1 MFPRAS
7 CQTRTGAPLSGE
19 ALGAWCLW
27 WGARCAQGGGLGR
40 EQQLR
45 EAPGRPLW
53 APLSA
58 HPPLSSPQSAA
69 RTARPWRSRTPA
81 PPRTSSASPP
91 APRRAPGGPA
101 QRRGCPLLAPKQD
114 CLLKTSRWPQRK
126 EVRSLDLVQPDGWVS
141 WEWPGFCH
149 GAFSGARDRGWPR
162 HSQAGPRCFSQ
173 RVGVTAGLLAG
184 CGVQRSVSG
193 RCMTLAA
200 GLVRPLG
207 LCRPTHCPVCH
218 TCFLLRLPKPMQTH
232 TLSCTSHVLAFW
244 S

>member
-1 MFPRAS
+1 MSPEPAVRPALERRSPGQPWGPGAS
-7 CQTRTGAPLSGE
+7 
-19 ALGAWCLW
+19 
-27 WGARCAQGGGLGR
+27 GGGLDAPRGAGWAGG
-40 EQQLR
+40 QQLR

-53 APLSA
+53 APLAA
-58 HPPLSSPQSAA
+58 HPLLSSPQSAA

-91 APRRAPGGPA
+91 APRRAPGDPA

-114 CLLKTSRWPQRK
+114 CLVKTFRWPQRK
-126 EVRSLDLVQPDGWVS
+126 EVRSPNLVQSDGRVS
-141 WEWPGFCH
+141 WEWPGLCH
-149 GAFSGARDRGWPR
+149 GASTGARDRGWPR
-162 HSQAGPRCFSQ
+162 HSQARPRCFFQ

-193 RCMTLAA
+193 RRMTLAA

-207 LCRPTHCPVCH
+207 PCRPTRCPVCH
-218 TCFLLRLPKPMQTH
+218 TCFLLRLPEPMQTH